1 MGKTTL
7 LKTLMGKVPVKD
19 GRVLLKGQ
27 DITHTTS
34 YKRVRRG
41 IGYVPQ
47 GREIFGL
54 HRPRHGRIVL
64 VEQYCDFAK
73 ELADATASL
82 SEVPAS

>member
-41 IGYVPQ
+41 IGYVPP
-47 GREIFGL
+47 GARDL
-54 HRPRHGRIVL
+54 R
-64 VEQYCDFAK
+64 
-73 ELADATASL
+73 
-82 SEVPAS
+82 PASPAPWPPAPGC